1 MLSAPPIG
9 GHFEILAAI
18 LKFFL
23 DARVAEFPG
32 VLARRAALIAIIAM
46 V

>member
-32 VLARRAALIAIIAM
+32 VLARREYCIPL
-46 V
+46 